1 MNNQST
7 NKTKILIIS
16 IKMDLSDSEMDSVM
30 QCIKKLKEVNNSNNN
45 LQIFVI
51 PSGVISSTLCV
62 DIPETLFS
70 INDVISGKMEA
81 TDDINKL
88 IGMIENKLN
97 TENEQSIPNKEELII
112 SSAKLYLDR
121 YSNNNGDEDPEYI
134 CIIRDLLKIIEGY
147 KNEK

>member
-121 YSNNNGDEDPEYI
+121 YSNNNVDEEPEYI